1 MMKTPLAASATAV
14 ALGRG
19 YRRRC
24 FASSQSRC
32 GVCSIGQSSYNG
44 HQRQRQSV
52 MSVKALHYENNH
64 SNGCVMSVKAL
75 QYENNHSNGSTDT
88 YSSKRY
94 LSTASNNSNGS
105 NVIRRNNHSILSKE
119 AATAPIDYPTSK
131 RFWALPPAI
140 AIHLSIGSVYVYS
153 MWTPG
158 FSKAVGVIAAAP
170 NDWTHSELLPVFS
183 TAAVVL
189 GVTTSA
195 LGEWVEKVGPRTSG
209 MVGSMCWSSALLTT
223 AGGVQMHNLP
233 LVYLGYGVLG
243 GVGWGLMYLTPVTSA
258 MKCK

>member
-24 FASSQSRC
+24 FTSSPSRC
-32 GVCSIGQSSYNG
+32 GVCSIGKSSYNG

-52 MSVKALHYENNH
+52 MSVKALQYEINH
-64 SNGCVMSVKAL
+64 RVKAL

-88 YSSKRY
+88 SSSKRY
-94 LSTASNNSNGS
+94 LSTASHNNNYN
-105 NVIRRNNHSILSKE
+105 NVIRRNNQSILSKE

-158 FSKAVGVIAAAP
+158 FSRAIGVIAAAP

-189 GVTTSA
+189 GVTTST
-195 LGEWVEKVGPRTSG
+195 LGEWVEKVGPRTAG